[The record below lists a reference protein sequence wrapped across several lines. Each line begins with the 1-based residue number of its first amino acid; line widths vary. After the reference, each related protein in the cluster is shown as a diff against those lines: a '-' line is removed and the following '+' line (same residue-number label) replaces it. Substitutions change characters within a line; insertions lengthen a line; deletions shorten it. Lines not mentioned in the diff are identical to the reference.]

1 MKMAKFQAKLE
12 GTGHYVP
19 DEVIT
24 NSYFEKFLDTSDE
37 WISSMTGM
45 KERRRVAKNQA
56 TSDIASAAARK
67 AIKDAGL
74 SAADIDL
81 ILVATVTPDY
91 SFPATACLVQR
102 KLGIEKAAAMDIS
115 AGCTGFIYAS
125 DMARAYIEAGFH
137 KRVLV
142 IGAETL
148 TRISNYQDR
157 NTCVLFGDGAGACI
171 YSRADLDDTSRF
183 IGSYLEASGKDA
195 ELLLQAAGGSRLP
208 ASKETVAKNLHTIQ
222 MDGNKVFKLAIKSMF
237 GVCKELADRTG
248 ITFADI
254 DFLVPHQANLRIIE
268 GLGKK
273 MKIDAEKVVVN
284 IDKYGNTSAATV
296 PMAFDSALQEGKIKK
311 GDLVMMTAFGAGLT
325 SGAMLLRV

>member
-1 MKMAKFQAKLE
+1 MAKFQAKLD

-19 DEVIT
+19 DEIIT
-24 NSYFEKFLDTSDE
+24 NSYFEKYLDTSDE

-45 KERRRVAKNQA
+45 KERRRAAKNQA
-56 TSDIASAAARK
+56 TSDIAYLAALN
-67 AIKDAGL
+67 AIKDAKV
-74 SAADIDL
+74 SAGDIDL

-91 SFPATACLVQR
+91 AFPSTACLVQ
-102 KLGIEKAAAMDIS
+102 KMLGLEKAAAMDIS

-148 TRISNYQDR
+148 TRITNYQDR
-157 NTCVLFGDGAGACI
+157 NTCILFGDGAGACI
-171 YSRADLDDTSRF
+171 YSRAKLEDTSRF
-183 IGSYLEASGKDA
+183 IGSYLEANGKDGD
-195 ELLLQAAGGSRLP
+195 LLIQKAGGSKMP
-208 ASKETVAKNLHTIQ
+208 ASKETVAQNLHTLQ
-222 MDGNKVFKLAIKSMF
+222 MDGNKIFKLAIKSMYS
-237 GVCKELADRTG
+237 VCKELAARNN
-248 ITFADI
+248 ITFDDI
-254 DFLVPHQANLRIIE
+254 DFLIPHQANQRIID

-273 MKIDAEKVVVN
+273 MKIDSQKVVVN
-284 IDKYGNTSAATV
+284 IDKTGNTSAATV
-296 PMAFDSALQEGKIKK
+296 PIAFDSALQEGKIKK

>member
-1 MKMAKFQAKLE
+1 MAKFQAKLE

-45 KERRRVAKNQA
+45 KERRRADKDQA
-56 TSDIASAAARK
+56 TSDIAFVAAKK

-74 SAADIDL
+74 SAQDIDL

-91 SFPATACLVQR
+91 SFPSTACLVQK
-102 KLGIEKAAAMDIS
+102 KLGIDRAAAMDIS
-115 AGCTGFIYAS
+115 AGCTGFVYAS

-142 IGAETL
+142 IGADTL
-148 TRISNYQDR
+148 TRITNYQDR
-157 NTCVLFGDGAGACI
+157 NTCILFGDGAGACI
-171 YSRADLDDTSRF
+171 YSRAGLDDTSRF
-183 IGSYLEASGKDA
+183 IGSYLEASGKDFD
-195 ELLLQAAGGSRLP
+195 LLKQEAGGSRKP
-208 ASKETVAKNLHTIQ
+208 ASQETVAKNLHTIQ
-222 MDGNKVFKLAIKSMF
+222 MEGNKIFKLAIKSMHA
-237 GVCKELADRTG
+237 VCKELAARTG
-248 ITFADI
+248 ITFDDI
-254 DFLVPHQANLRIIE
+254 DFLVPHQANMRIIE

-273 MKIDAEKVVVN
+273 MRIDADKVVVN
-284 IDKYGNTSAATV
+284 IHEYGNTSAASV
-296 PMAFDSALQEGKIKK
+296 PMAFDHALQDGKIKK